1 MNPIMAMV
9 LAQIRDEEFEF
20 RQYYQMHISHVVT
33 EVGLTS
39 NDAYKHIR
47 KPMDQLTD
55 LKWNFEDL
63 TSNRFV
69 PRHLNAP

>member
-33 EVGLTS
+33 EVG
-39 NDAYKHIR
+39 
-47 KPMDQLTD
+47 
-55 LKWNFEDL
+55 
-63 TSNRFV
+63 
-69 PRHLNAP
+69 